1 MIKRPPLARR
11 GLENPAN
18 IQTGN
23 PDILPKN
30 RCFEAHCLPTS
41 PRQELN
47 LKCSLKP
54 LTMSSTAASVGRI
67 PRRTVSRQHLRCN
80 STDKSLKPCSVNR
93 RQIFGCQANRAE
105 SDKPDSNTAGKL
117 FYLFS
122 LKCLPNWRMSFFLIA
137 SFSWRAFPKTDEIVI
152 FLGTMR
158 SRVAFCSF

>member
-67 PRRTVSRQHLRCN
+67 PHRTVSRQHLRCN

-93 RQIFGCQANRAE
+93 RQIFDARQIGLKATNRIRILQVSCFTYFHWSVFLTGVCRSSLLPAFRGE
-105 SDKPDSNTAGKL
+105 LFLRPMKL
-117 FYLFS
+117 S
-122 LKCLPNWRMSFFLIA
+122 SF
-137 SFSWRAFPKTDEIVI
+137 
-152 FLGTMR
+152 
-158 SRVAFCSF
+158 